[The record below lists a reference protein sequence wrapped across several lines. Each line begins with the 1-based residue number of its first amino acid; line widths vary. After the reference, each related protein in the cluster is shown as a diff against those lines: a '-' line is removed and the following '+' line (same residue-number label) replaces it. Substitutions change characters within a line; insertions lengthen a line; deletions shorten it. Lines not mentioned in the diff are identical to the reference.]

1 VLETLQTVHEWT
13 GYLVALVILVAAFI
27 AFGRAKDAR
36 EFEPGLFR
44 AAFGLLALQ
53 VVLGLVLYGV
63 AGAWEAGP
71 MIAYV
76 HPTLA
81 ILAIGVGQMLLGKA
95 RKTQMAVDAH
105 RLAGRGLVISFVL
118 VVAAVGVTFVP
129 D

>member
-63 AGAWEAGP
+63 AGAWDP
-71 MIAYV
+71 
-76 HPTLA
+76 
-81 ILAIGVGQMLLGKA
+81 
-95 RKTQMAVDAH
+95 R
-105 RLAGRGLVISFVL
+105 
-118 VVAAVGVTFVP
+118 
-129 D
+129 

>member
-63 AGAWEAGP
+63 AGAWDAEP

>member
-1 VLETLQTVHEWT
+1 
-13 GYLVALVILVAAFI
+13 
-27 AFGRAKDAR
+27 
-36 EFEPGLFR
+36 
-44 AAFGLLALQ
+44 
-53 VVLGLVLYGV
+53 
-63 AGAWEAGP
+63 